1 MVVVGGRV
9 VVVGVLHRIYTGRK
23 IKMKKKKK
31 KKKEIMMMKGERSR
45 EESM

>member
-23 IKMKKKKK
+23 IKMNKKKKK
-31 KKKEIMMMKGERSR
+31 EEIMMMKGERSR

>member
-31 KKKEIMMMKGERSR
+31 EEIMMMKGERSR

>member
-31 KKKEIMMMKGERSR
+31 KEEIMMMKGERSR

>member
-1 MVVVGGRV
+1 M

-31 KKKEIMMMKGERSR
+31 KEEIMMMKGERSR

>member
-9 VVVGVLHRIYTGRK
+9 VAVGVLHRIYTGGK

-31 KKKEIMMMKGERSR
+31 EEEIMMMKGERSR

>member
-1 MVVVGGRV
+1 LVVVGGRV

-31 KKKEIMMMKGERSR
+31 KEEIMMMKGERSR